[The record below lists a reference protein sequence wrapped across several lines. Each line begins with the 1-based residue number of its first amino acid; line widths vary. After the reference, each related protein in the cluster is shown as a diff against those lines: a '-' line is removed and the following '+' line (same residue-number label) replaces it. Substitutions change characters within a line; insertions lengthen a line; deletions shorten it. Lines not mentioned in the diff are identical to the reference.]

1 MGKTKGARSLTTLL
15 MINKDGISLQVKPAA
30 DGSGRER
37 TVATLKHFP
46 RAFPARLPP
55 MHPNFGRAFQEL
67 RSLQPGGGL
76 QNSGPARTAAAAAAS
91 PPRARRAGTLP
102 RRRADHSPASCPGAL
117 TCSRAPST
125 HGEARPQEP
134 VPGSGSAPRTQHA
147 RAPHAPRLRAHTHT
161 PPLPPRCASRPVE
174 PRPGRTSP

>member
-1 MGKTKGARSLTTLL
+1 
-15 MINKDGISLQVKPAA
+15 
-30 DGSGRER
+30 
-37 TVATLKHFP
+37 
-46 RAFPARLPP
+46 

-67 RSLQPGGGL
+67 RSVQPGGGL
-76 QNSGPARTAAAAAAS
+76 QNSGPARTAAAAATS

-161 PPLPPRCASRPVE
+161 HPRFRLGVRHVRSSPGRGGRAHRGYLGCAASGNHYLPP
-174 PRPGRTSP
+174 PRHWYGPPCERLRS